1 MQTLQK
7 SSFPE
12 KSLLFTLVSF
22 SELENEYAILQ
33 SLKSNEMMREVPISA
48 VLVT

>member
-7 SSFPE
+7 VHFRG
-12 KSLLFTLVSF
+12 KVYYLLLFHFPSLKRIRNTP
-22 SELENEYAILQ
+22 
-33 SLKSNEMMREVPISA
+33 SLKSNEMMRNVPISA

>member
-7 SSFPE
+7 FIFGESLFLLLISFPE
-12 KSLLFTLVSF
+12 
-22 SELENEYAILQ
+22 LETNTHTP
-33 SLKSNEMMREVPISA
+33 SLKSNEMMRNVPISA

>member
-7 SSFPE
+7 SSLLPPFYFP
-12 KSLLFTLVSF
+12 SLKRMRNTP
-22 SELENEYAILQ
+22 
-33 SLKSNEMMREVPISA
+33 SLKSNEMMRKVPISA